1 MHSLLLMIQFMT
13 RYPVAGKIEFT
24 AQHFIKGMKWMPL
37 VGLLVGIPASLVVFF
52 AEPLLGK
59 PLASIFAIIMLIVVT
74 GGLHLDGIGDTA
86 DGLFSY
92 RSPQEMLRIMRDSTL
107 GTNGVV
113 TIILIILL
121 QYLTVSA
128 MPAKMAALAL
138 LAAPMMGRMAI
149 TWHAAVAPYARK
161 EPGLGEFV
169 NQTGIRQAAGATFFS
184 MVILAALLAVW
195 SPPWWNLILL
205 FFLLHLVVIVMAILF
220 ARYLIRIIGGIT
232 GDTIGATI
240 ELCETVVLLLIFLFW
255 KHIL

>member
-59 PLASIFAIIMLIVVT
+59 PLASIFAIIILIVVT

-92 RSPQEMLRIMRDSTL
+92 RSPEEMLRIMRDSTL
-107 GTNGVV
+107 GTNGVIA
-113 TIILIILL
+113 IILIILL

-138 LAAPMMGRMAI
+138 LAADQVGGRHPHVVKVDIAGVGATLAHLLVGQAQADAGALGVDDEGRHPTATLDRRI
-149 TWHAAVAPYARK
+149 SARHQR
-161 EPGLGEFV
+161 EQPGLRCVGDV
-169 NQTGIRQAAGATFFS
+169 A
-184 MVILAALLAVW
+184 LAA
-195 SPPWWNLILL
+195 ID
-205 FFLLHLVVIVMAILF
+205 HVVITVPD
-220 ARYLIRIIGGIT
+220 GG
-232 GDTIGATI
+232 GAQRRR
-240 ELCETVVLLLIFLFW
+240 V
-255 KHIL
+255 